1 MFPLLILA
9 AGASSRMRGDDK
21 LAMTIDGVSLLRR
34 QVIAGIAAGA
44 RVHVALRPDDP
55 RAALLDGLDV
65 ARFEIAASA
74 EGMGAT
80 LREGVARL
88 PRARRFGLMPADL
101 PVLDASAIARVFD
114 AAAREDGTLVWRG
127 ASAVGRPGHPVVCD
141 AALRPRFMTLSGASG
156 GRAVLAPYGPRT
168 RLVRLPGVIA
178 THDLDTP
185 ESWAEW
191 RMEKGRRDMALRP
204 HGIKTN

>member
-74 EGMGAT
+74 EGMGGIST
-80 LREGVARL
+80 
-88 PRARRFGLMPADL
+88 RA
-101 PVLDASAIARVFD
+101 
-114 AAAREDGTLVWRG
+114 
-127 ASAVGRPGHPVVCD
+127 AVE
-141 AALRPRFMTLSGASG
+141 ASGAP
-156 GRAVLAPYGPRT
+156 AP
-168 RLVRLPGVIA
+168 LLFI
-178 THDLDTP
+178 LN
-185 ESWAEW
+185 S
-191 RMEKGRRDMALRP
+191 
-204 HGIKTN
+204 